1 MVWNR
6 YIEDS
11 LKGTARAKRR
21 KGMCRRVVAEGG
33 GGRGRAFQ
41 GIGVTFFVLTET
53 KLSFSTSC
61 PMLC

>member
-1 MVWNR
+1 MVWDR

-33 GGRGRAFQ
+33 GGAFQ
-41 GIGVTFFVLTET
+41 EIGVTFFGLTET